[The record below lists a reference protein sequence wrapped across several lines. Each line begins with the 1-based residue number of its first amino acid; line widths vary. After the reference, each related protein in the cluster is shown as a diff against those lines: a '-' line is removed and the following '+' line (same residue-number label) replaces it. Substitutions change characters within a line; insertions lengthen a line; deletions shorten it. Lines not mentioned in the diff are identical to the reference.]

1 METLYR
7 NVLGGNF
14 ALIVAP
20 SVGASGAIFG
30 TIGVCIMFN
39 LLFTFWHKHIGYLG
53 GFVRTLVNHLQAW
66 PEGSSSYE
74 NLSVSKLMLAQ
85 LAFQTLEL
93 IIGVL
98 LGYIPCELPC
108 RPAY

>member
-39 LLFTFWHKHIGYLG
+39 LLFTF
-53 GFVRTLVNHLQAW
+53 
-66 PEGSSSYE
+66 
-74 NLSVSKLMLAQ
+74 
-85 LAFQTLEL
+85 
-93 IIGVL
+93 
-98 LGYIPCELPC
+98 
-108 RPAY
+108 